1 MESQPR
7 IKPGLILLTV
17 LWIFLLLQACAPTPT
32 PTPFIPPKAA
42 TPTQALV
49 QGATPVIPTSTPQLE
64 PTPSPTATPPC
75 EDSLAFVKDITV
87 PDGTVVSPGGTVD
100 KQWLVQNNGSCNWD
114 SGYRLKFVGGSE
126 LGAAKEQALYPAR
139 AGSQA
144 TLRLT
149 FTAPSEPGTYSTAW
163 QAFNPEDVAFGDAI
177 FMEISVQ
184 AEAQVTL
191 EIVETV
197 SP

>member
-1 MESQPR
+1 MKSQQR
-7 IKPGLILLTV
+7 IKPGPILFAFLCT
-17 LWIFLLLQACAPTPT
+17 FLLLPACAPTPT
-32 PTPFIPPKAA
+32 PTPYIPPKAA

-49 QGATPVIPTSTPQLE
+49 QGATPIIPTSTQQIE

-75 EDSLAFVKDITV
+75 VDSLAFVNDITV
-87 PDGTVVSPGGTVD
+87 PDGTIVSPGASVD

-114 SGYRLKFVGGSE
+114 SRYRLKFVGGSE
-126 LGAAKEQALYPAR
+126 MGAATAQALYPAR

-144 TLRLT
+144 TIWIT

-163 QAFNPEDVAFGDAI
+163 QAFSPDDVAFGDAI

-191 EIVETV
+191 EIVETA